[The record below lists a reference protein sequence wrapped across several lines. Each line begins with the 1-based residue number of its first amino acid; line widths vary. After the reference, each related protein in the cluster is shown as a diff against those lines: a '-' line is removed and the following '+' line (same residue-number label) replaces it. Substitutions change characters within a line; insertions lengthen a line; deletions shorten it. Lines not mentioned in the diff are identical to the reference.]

1 VLCSE
6 VTTVNKNHTGGQ
18 AAILTCKRWSCPICH
33 PINRSRVIR
42 NGKRGKPE
50 KFMTLTAKPSLWT
63 SPDECAV
70 GMRDAFAKLIRIMR
84 KQWPGRT
91 IEYMRVF
98 EKTKAGWPH
107 LHVLMRAPWIDQKWL
122 SATWEELTGAFI
134 VDIRAVDN
142 VEKAVFY
149 VTKYIGKELAKF
161 EGVQRWFRSRNWNE
175 PEQDQDAKV
184 RFGEYWKKYE
194 GKAHLIWWKIMAD
207 AMAEGALFEERKWGF
222 ARWRYKIE
230 RE

>member
-1 VLCSE
+1 
-6 VTTVNKNHTGGQ
+6 
-18 AAILTCKRWSCPICH
+18 
-33 PINRSRVIR
+33 
-42 NGKRGKPE
+42 
-50 KFMTLTAKPSLWT
+50 
-63 SPDECAV
+63 
-70 GMRDAFAKLIRIMR
+70 
-84 KQWPGRT
+84 
-91 IEYMRVF
+91 
-98 EKTKAGWPH
+98 
-107 LHVLMRAPWIDQKWL
+107 MRAPWIDQKWL

-184 RFGEYWKKYE
+184 RFGDYWKKYE

-207 AMAEGALFEERKWGF
+207 AMAEGALFEERRWGF